1 LARYDEAQAQFTSA
15 LYKLKHVIGIKPI
28 KSETWP
34 ESDVPITSMD
44 ASVLIS
50 RIKFYL
56 YANSVLKYLDH
67 PYQSEG
73 NFIYMYADKFFA

>member
-1 LARYDEAQAQFTSA
+1 
-15 LYKLKHVIGIKPI
+15 
-28 KSETWP
+28 
-34 ESDVPITSMD
+34 MD